1 MATQYA
7 DIFAALAAPFETAE
21 VKERSQSGRTFSYIT
36 ARVVM
41 NRLDNVL
48 GPENW
53 TEVYFP
59 GEKSVMCT
67 LTITL
72 PDGKQLSKSD
82 AGGYAG
88 MADSGDD
95 DKSGFSDSFKR
106 AAVKLGIGRYLYKDG
121 VPAFVTERYDTL
133 DGPAVPVAH
142 THTPAVPTGS
152 GGSSGYAPRWGNAP
166 EPAKP
171 ARQAGR
177 QARPAA
183 RHEGREEERYET
195 ARAGQGQGQDGNG
208 GLPRTGR
215 ALFAYLKDVEQK
227 HRVGVLKYINSF
239 IKLQE
244 MPSRI
249 VDLDSQQVAIVY
261 EEVQRKLSTIQHNGA
276 DAYEEALSQ

>member
-166 EPAKP
+166 EPARSTRQEASDDRPTTP
-171 ARQAGR
+171 APASTRERSETGR
-177 QARPAA
+177 
-183 RHEGREEERYET
+183 GR
-195 ARAGQGQGQDGNG
+195 GNG

-215 ALFAYLKDVEQK
+215 ALFAWAKDQEQI
-227 HRVGVLKYINSF
+227 HRVGLLKYLNAWA
-239 IKLQE
+239 KMQE
-244 MPSRI
+244 FPGRM
-249 VDLDSQQVAIVY
+249 VDFDAEQVRLTVA
-261 EEVQRKLSTIQHNGA
+261 EAQRKLSTIQATTA
-276 DAYEEALSQ
+276 DAYEDALAN